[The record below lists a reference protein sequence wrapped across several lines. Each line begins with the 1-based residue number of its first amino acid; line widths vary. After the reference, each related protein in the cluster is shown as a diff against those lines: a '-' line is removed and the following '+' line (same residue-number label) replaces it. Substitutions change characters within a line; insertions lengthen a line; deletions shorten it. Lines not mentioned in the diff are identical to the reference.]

1 VISLAIEKKFIK
13 KALNDLQ
20 ISGFLG
26 KELERAGVSTIEVQ
40 KTPIATRITITVRR
54 PGLVVGKR
62 GKTIKDLCD
71 ELTRRFGMENPQ
83 IEVVEV
89 ANPSLD
95 AKLMAERVGKRIEMR
110 PHAKAA
116 MRISLREIM
125 EAGAIGAEIRVA
137 GKIVGKGGKA
147 KAFKVKAGYIKKS
160 GDMMKSVN
168 VGTYIA
174 RLKAGCVG
182 VTVKIVP
189 PNTLF
194 ADQYHAPDVVAP
206 VVVEAEAELPPEAPA
221 EEPAVEQK
229 MDEIKAVEGEAKEA
243 SAGTKKKTAAKPQKK
258 KVEKHGDSE
267 KTSA

>member
-1 VISLAIEKKFIK
+1 MAIEKKFIK

-182 VTVKIVP
+182 V
-189 PNTLF
+189 
-194 ADQYHAPDVVAP
+194 
-206 VVVEAEAELPPEAPA
+206 
-221 EEPAVEQK
+221 
-229 MDEIKAVEGEAKEA
+229 
-243 SAGTKKKTAAKPQKK
+243 
-258 KVEKHGDSE
+258 
-267 KTSA
+267 

>member
-1 VISLAIEKKFIK
+1 MAIEKKFIK
-13 KALNDLQ
+13 KALSDLQ
-20 ISGFLG
+20 IAGFLE
-26 KELERAGVSTIEVQ
+26 KELERAGVSTIEIQ

-54 PGLVVGKR
+54 PGLVVGKK

-89 ANPSLD
+89 ANASLD
-95 AKLMAERVGKRIEMR
+95 AKLMAERVGKSIEMR
-110 PHAKAA
+110 PQAKAA

-160 GDMMKSVN
+160 GDMMNSVR
-168 VGTYIA
+168 VGTYVA

-182 VTVKIVP
+182 ITVKIVP
-189 PNTLF
+189 PNTMF
-194 ADQYHAPDVVAP
+194 ADQYSAPDNVAAAQA
-206 VVVEAEAELPPEAPA
+206 EAEAELPPEAPA
-221 EEPAVEQK
+221 EESAVEQK
-229 MDEIKAVEGEAKEA
+229 MEEIKAVEGESKEE
-243 SAGTKKKTAAKPQKK
+243 AGAKKKPKKK

-267 KTSA
+267 KASS

>member
-1 VISLAIEKKFIK
+1 MVAIEKKFIR
-13 KALNDLQ
+13 KALNDLE
-20 ISGFLG
+20 ISNFLN
-26 KELERAGVSTIEVQ
+26 KELERAGVSTIEIQ

-54 PGLVVGKR
+54 PGLVVGKK

-95 AKLMAERVGKRIEMR
+95 AKLMAERVGKSIEMR
-110 PHAKAA
+110 PRAKAA
-116 MRISLREIM
+116 MRIALREIM

-147 KAFKVKAGYIKKS
+147 KTFKVKAGYIKKS
-160 GDMMKSVN
+160 GDMMNSVN
-168 VGTYIA
+168 KGTYIA

-182 VTVKIVP
+182 ITVKIVP
-189 PNTLF
+189 PGTVF
-194 ADQYHAPDVVAP
+194 ADQYRAPDVVAP
-206 VVVEAEAELPPEAPA
+206 AVVEAEAELPPEAPA
-221 EEPAVEQK
+221 EEAAVEQK
-229 MDEIKAVEGEAKEA
+229 MEEIKAAEVGETKEA
-243 SAGTKKKTAAKPQKK
+243 DAETKKKTASRPKKK
-258 KVEKHGDSE
+258 KVEKNGDSE

>member
-1 VISLAIEKKFIK
+1 LVAIEKKFIR
-13 KALNDLQ
+13 KALNDLE
-20 ISGFLG
+20 ISNFLN
-26 KELERAGVSTIEVQ
+26 KELERAGVSTIEIQ

-54 PGLVVGKR
+54 PGLVVGKK

-95 AKLMAERVGKRIEMR
+95 AKLMAERVGKSIEMR
-110 PHAKAA
+110 PRAKAA
-116 MRISLREIM
+116 MRIALREIM

-147 KAFKVKAGYIKKS
+147 KTFKVKAGYIKKS
-160 GDMMKSVN
+160 GDMMNSVN
-168 VGTYIA
+168 KGTYIA

-182 VTVKIVP
+182 ITVKIVP
-189 PNTLF
+189 PGTVF

-206 VVVEAEAELPPEAPA
+206 AVVEAEAELPPEAPA
-221 EEPAVEQK
+221 EEAAVEQK
-229 MDEIKAVEGEAKEA
+229 MEEIKAAEVGETKEA
-243 SAGTKKKTAAKPQKK
+243 DAETKKKTASRPKKK
-258 KVEKHGDSE
+258 KVEKNGDSE